1 MKPIEPGCLA
11 IIVNSFTP
19 ENIGKT
25 VRVIEQV
32 GVGKTYEIIVKV
44 GVVPTTIHYAAS
56 DSKRWLVKALQGE
69 VAIARDFFKQPVY
82 NDQGLAK
89 DEWLMRIGDDSVQDV
104 LKEAIENSFQNILKK
119 EVENVE

>member
-11 IIVNSFTP
+11 IIINSLAP

-32 GVGKTYEIIVKV
+32 GAGKTYKIIVKV
-44 GVVPTTIHYAAS
+44 GVVPTTIRYTAS
-56 DSKRWLVKALQGE
+56 ASKRWLVKVLQGK
-69 VAIARDFFKQPVY
+69 VVIARDFFKQPVY
-82 NDQGLAK
+82 NDQGLTK

-104 LKEAIENSFQNILKK
+104 LKKV
-119 EVENVE
+119 VENVE

>member
-11 IIVNSFTP
+11 IIINSFAP

-32 GVGKTYEIIVKV
+32 DIGKTYEIIVKV
-44 GVVPTTIHYAAS
+44 GVVTNTVHYTAS
-56 DSKRWLVKALQGE
+56 TSKCWLVKVLQGE

-104 LKEAIENSFQNILKK
+104 LKKV
-119 EVENVE
+119 VENVE